1 MFFYLGLK
9 DLPFEPEARQI
20 IYAEG
25 KFDLGINWH
34 IFENYNAIR
43 NIFRRKGYDFIFLP
57 CIVDEIMYA
66 SPDIIKYN
74 APYSRGMKFRFP
86 AMTNDYILQ
95 FMAHPENRSKV
106 PPSLLYRVDIPRRK
120 SPGVDLYMRG
130 LSLSEKNFDTT
141 NLVRALLAVIQD
153 IGEDEEYFCS
163 KASEHLDLGIYSEM
177 DDYDEETKQLM
188 ADIDDRVRRLKLK
201 GVKSYVVEQMVE
213 RAYSDLKGLSRMQ
226 ITDDF
231 RIILSDYGNM
241 EIKMEPLP
249 KSLYILFLRHEE
261 GIAFKTLPDYQDELL
276 EILRK
281 VSGGELSSSKKNSVS
296 KLVDMFNYSK
306 LVNTNCTKIKC
317 AFTACFADHLA
328 KYYYVV
334 GERGEARTVSLPR
347 NLIQMTD
354 KL

>member
-1 MFFYLGLK
+1 MFFNLGLK
-9 DLPFEPEARQI
+9 DLPFEPEAHQV

-25 KFDLGINWH
+25 KFDFAINWH

-43 NIFRRKGYDFIFLP
+43 KIFMSKGYDFIFLP
-57 CIVDEIMYA
+57 RIVDEIKDA
-66 SPDIIKYN
+66 SPDVIKYN
-74 APYSRGMKFRFP
+74 APYSRGMKSHFP
-86 AMTNDYILQ
+86 EMTNDYILQ
-95 FMAHPENRSKV
+95 FMAHPENRSKI
-106 PPSLLYRVDIPRRK
+106 PPSLLYRVDVPRRK
-120 SPGVDLYMRG
+120 SPGVDFYMRG
-130 LSLSEKNFDTT
+130 MSLSDKHFNVP
-141 NLVRALLAVIQD
+141 NLVHALLTVIRD
-153 IGEDEEYFCS
+153 IGEDEEYFSS
-163 KASEHLDLGIYSEM
+163 KASERLDLGIYSEM
-177 DDYDEETKQLM
+177 DDYDEETRQLM
-188 ADIDDRVRRLKLK
+188 VDIDDKVRRLKLK
-201 GVKSYVVEQMVE
+201 GIKSYVVEQVVE
-213 RAYSDLKGLSRMQ
+213 RAYSDLKGLSRML

-241 EIKMEPLP
+241 EIRMEPLP
-249 KSLYILFLRHEE
+249 KSLYFLFLRHEE

-334 GERGEARTVSLPR
+334 GERGEARSVSLPR